1 MIADILNIKR
11 LAEKLATGQIQ
22 DESAWVF
29 LAIGDV
35 LFVIFSFI
43 SAYVL
48 GFSYLEFKAASLEAV
63 ITVVVIV
70 FGIRACYRAY
80 SGAKFMRDFIVLSV
94 PALIYA
100 TLLSWVAHWSV
111 IFAVGKYGE
120 TTSFSTEAEVAASMS
135 LAGKA
140 LEIGAVAAT
149 VIGSICFFYFVW
161 AGLKQIKWESKGP
174 P

>member
-1 MIADILNIKR
+1 MISDILNIKR
-11 LAEKLATGQIQ
+11 LAEKLATDQIQ
-22 DESAWVF
+22 DESALLF
-29 LAIGDV
+29 LIIGDV

-48 GFSYLEFKAASLEAV
+48 GFSYLELKAASLEAV

-70 FGIRACYRAY
+70 FGIRACYKAY

-100 TLLSWVAHWSV
+100 TLLSWLAHWCV

-120 TTSFSTEAEVAASMS
+120 TTSFATEAAANASMS
-135 LAGKA
+135 LASKV

-149 VIGSICFFYFVW
+149 VIGSISFFYFVR
-161 AGLKQIKWESKGP
+161 AGLKQI
-174 P
+174 